1 MARRTKVIDILTE
14 DSRDAG
20 KSFLLTEM
28 DAESAEWWAFRILQA
43 AMASDATIDFKA
55 PLAQMAR
62 EGLGAIAKMS
72 SGQAKPLLDEM
83 MKCVRIQLPSNG
95 GSRELLASDIE
106 EVGTRLKLRSEIL
119 ELHTGFFALGAA

>member
-1 MARRTKVIDILTE
+1 MARRTKVIDILAS

-20 KSFLLTEM
+20 KSFLITEM

-43 AMASDATIDFKA
+43 AMASDAVIDFKA

-72 SGQAKPLLDEM
+72 PEQAKPLLDEM
-83 MKCVRIQLPSNG
+83 MKCVRIQLPNNG
-95 GSRELLASDIE
+95 GSRDLLASDIE
-106 EVGTRLKLRSEIL
+106 EVSTRLKLRSEIL